1 VVYSRVIADA
11 RPTNWVDRWSPQFLH
26 PLLKLGRFDRPIG
39 TWLLL
44 WPCWWGIAVATP
56 EGAFPD
62 FRLLVLFALGALVMR
77 SAGCAF
83 NDIADRNFDNQ
94 VERTEARPLASGQV
108 SLREAVLFFCLM
120 CLLGLLVL
128 IQLNTYTIIL
138 GVASLVLIAIYP
150 FMKRVTYWPQLV
162 LGLTFNWGALLGW
175 TAVTGK
181 LGLIPAI
188 LYTAGLFWTLGY
200 DTIYAHMDKTDDIL
214 VGVKSTAL
222 KFGENTRAWL
232 FVFYGM
238 AVGLFVLVG
247 LEAHMKPIYYFGIF
261 AVVLHFRYQ
270 IEHLNIHDPSNCLR
284 IFKSNLTVGLILFL
298 SIVASKWIIL

>member
-120 CLLGLLVL
+120 FLYNMNLRSLLMKRTLLLLL
-128 IQLNTYTIIL
+128 IYILALNC
-138 GVASLVLIAIYP
+138 
-150 FMKRVTYWPQLV
+150 FMKKSLPLLF
-162 LGLTFNWGALLGW
+162 LGF
-175 TAVTGK
+175 
-181 LGLIPAI
+181 
-188 LYTAGLFWTLGY
+188 
-200 DTIYAHMDKTDDIL
+200 
-214 VGVKSTAL
+214 VGNMV
-222 KFGENTRAWL
+222 L
-232 FVFYGM
+232 FVN
-238 AVGLFVLVG
+238 VLW
-247 LEAHMKPIYYFGIF
+247 
-261 AVVLHFRYQ
+261 
-270 IEHLNIHDPSNCLR
+270 LR
-284 IFKSNLTVGLILFL
+284 G
-298 SIVASKWIIL
+298 